1 MSTLEQLRR
10 FTTIVADTA
19 DSHVLDAFQP
29 QDGTTNPSHVL
40 QAAKLPKYA
49 QVLEDAVRYGIEQE
63 TDQEKQ
69 LEAALLMV
77 LVRFGIEILKH
88 VPGRVSTEVDAIH
101 TFDTQGTVSMARQI
115 VDLYARFGIDRS
127 RVLIKIASTW
137 EGLMA
142 CEILEKEGIH
152 CNMTLIFSLA
162 QAKLAAEVR
171 ATLISPFVGRTM
183 DWYQK
188 HVPGKDYTG
197 HKDPGVILVKT
208 IYDYYKSSGIETEI
222 MAASLRN
229 MDECIH
235 LAGCDLMT
243 IAAPL
248 LEELRTAEYAV
259 SKNQLSHP
267 VSNGEQ
273 SSIKALSTAS
283 LTVSGTK
290 VSKTKSSNYL
300 IHESDFRLDLFED
313 QPATDKINESLR
325 IFLKDGA
332 ELKRMLKTIM
342 DDLAPVSK

>member
-1 MSTLEQLRR
+1 MSTLEQLRKY
-10 FTTIVADTA
+10 TTIVADTA

-29 QDGTTNPSHVL
+29 QDGTTNPSHIL
-40 QAAKLPKYA
+40 QAAKLSKYA
-49 QVLEDAVRYGIEQE
+49 QVLEDAATYGIQQQ
-63 TDQEKQ
+63 TDQDKR
-69 LEAALLMV
+69 LELALLMV
-77 LVRFGIEILKH
+77 LVQFGAEILKH

-101 TFDTQGTVSMARQI
+101 TFDTQGTVSMAREI
-115 VDLYARFGIDRS
+115 VALYASFGIDRS

-142 CEILEKEGIH
+142 L
-152 CNMTLIFSLA
+152 
-162 QAKLAAEVR
+162 QAKLAAEVG

-197 HKDPGVILVKT
+197 HKDPGVVLVKT
-208 IYDYYKSSGIETEI
+208 IYDYYKSSGIKTEV

-248 LEELRTAEYAV
+248 LEELRTADYAV
-259 SKNQLSHP
+259 SKKQLSHP
-267 VSNGEQ
+267 VSNGTQ
-273 SSIKALSTAS
+273 
-283 LTVSGTK
+283 

-300 IHESDFRLDLFED
+300 THESDFRLDLFAD
-313 QPATDKINESLR
+313 QAATDKINESLR
-325 IFLKDGA
+325 IFLRDGA
-332 ELKRMLKTIM
+332 ELKHMLEAIM
-342 DDLAPVSK
+342 NDLAASPE

>member
-1 MSTLEQLRR
+1 MSTLEQLRKY
-10 FTTIVADTA
+10 TTIVADTA

-29 QDGTTNPSHVL
+29 QDGTTNPSHIL
-40 QAAKLPKYA
+40 QAAKLSKYA
-49 QVLEDAVRYGIEQE
+49 QVLKDAATYGIQQQ
-63 TDQEKQ
+63 TNMDKR
-69 LEAALLMV
+69 LESALLMV
-77 LVRFGIEILKH
+77 LVHFGAEILKH

-101 TFDTQGTVSMARQI
+101 TFDTQGTVSMAREI
-115 VDLYARFGIDRS
+115 VALYASFGIDRS

-142 CEILEKEGIH
+142 L
-152 CNMTLIFSLA
+152 
-162 QAKLAAEVR
+162 QAKLAAEVG

-197 HKDPGVILVKT
+197 HKDPGVVLVKT
-208 IYDYYKSSGIETEI
+208 IYDYYKSSGIKTEV

-248 LEELRTAEYAV
+248 LEELRTADYAV
-259 SKNQLSHP
+259 SKKQLSHP
-267 VSNGEQ
+267 VSNGTQ
-273 SSIKALSTAS
+273 
-283 LTVSGTK
+283 

-300 IHESDFRLDLFED
+300 THESDFRLDLFAD
-313 QPATDKINESLR
+313 QAATDKINESLR
-325 IFLKDGA
+325 IFLRDGA
-332 ELKRMLKTIM
+332 ELKHMLEAIM
-342 DDLAPVSK
+342 NDLAASPE